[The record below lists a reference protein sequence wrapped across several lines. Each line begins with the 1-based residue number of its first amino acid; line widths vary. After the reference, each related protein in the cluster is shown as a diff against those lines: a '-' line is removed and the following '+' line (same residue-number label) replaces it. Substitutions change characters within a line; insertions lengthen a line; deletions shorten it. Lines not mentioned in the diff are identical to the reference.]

1 MSLEEKLKESV
12 ASTLKEQWTERQGR
26 VVPDLDSLK
35 LGNDAVKINGTVLYA
50 DMSGS
55 TSLVDNFKQ
64 HFAAAIYKSY
74 LECAARIIKDEGG
87 TITAYDGD
95 RIMAVYLGDKKD
107 ISAVRTGLKINY
119 AVNKI
124 INPAIKIRYPKTTYS
139 MNHTVGIDTS
149 ELFVSRVGVRNDN
162 DLTWVGRAANHAAKM
177 SDLADGYVFISS
189 DVFSMLDD
197 STKYGGKDKTSM
209 WEARS
214 WTAMANKTIYRS
226 NWIWKC

>member
-55 TSLVDNFKQ
+55 TSLVDNHKQ
-64 HFAAAIYKSY
+64 HFAAEIYKSY

-95 RIMAVYLGDKKD
+95 RIMAVYLGDNKNT
-107 ISAVRTGLKINY
+107 SAVRTGLKINY
-119 AVNKI
+119 AVQKI
-124 INPAIKIRYPKTTYS
+124 INPAIKNQYPNVTYS

-177 SDLADGYVFISS
+177 SDLDNGYVFISS
-189 DVFSMLDD
+189 DVFNMMDD
-197 STKYGGKDKTSM
+197 STKYAGTEKTSM
-209 WEARS
+209 WDARS
-214 WTAMANKTIYRS
+214 WTAMANKIIYRS